1 MNKIKYIIADDTQGA
16 LPYIYD
22 HIKKQRNLNDRVA
35 FCTFLIGI
43 CLVITDKIIR
53 KQNQKIEELSKEVQ
67 ELKQARGE

>member
-1 MNKIKYIIADDTQGA
+1 MNKIKYIIADNTQGA
-16 LPYIYD
+16 FPYIYD

-43 CLVITDKIIR
+43 SLVIIDKTIR